1 MRIALMLSFLFVAC
15 GAPQNSNLFQDKD
28 PPKLT
33 DKQKAEANEN
43 LALLFEDPINGEG
56 ATNGFNEYFEYKKKD
71 LELRKKLSLDLSAAD
86 KIVVRSELKILGRE
100 YDLFGDPGYK
110 IRKALGE
117 LGRFISLMKKDES
130 APQKLEAHNKEKF
143 DTWQKEREKLIKALE
158 DTTGDSIKRGFV
170 AQEFRRIE
178 TFYQLQFLGHW
189 ISIN

>member
-1 MRIALMLSFLFVAC
+1 
-15 GAPQNSNLFQDKD
+15 
-28 PPKLT
+28 
-33 DKQKAEANEN
+33 
-43 LALLFEDPINGEG
+43 
-56 ATNGFNEYFEYKKKD
+56 
-71 LELRKKLSLDLSAAD
+71 
-86 KIVVRSELKILGRE
+86 
-100 YDLFGDPGYK
+100 
-110 IRKALGE
+110 
-117 LGRFISLMKKDES
+117 MKKDES